1 MNKKVVLLSRE
12 QILEADDLARELV
25 NVEEWGGH
33 VYVRALTG
41 AERDAFEQ
49 SLVEERIVGRGRQRE
64 TTRTVNMRNARAKLC
79 ALTICDEQGE
89 RLFTDADVQDLGKKS
104 AAALTRVYEVA
115 ARLSGLTDEDMEE
128 LTGNSDDDPSD
139 GLSSD

>member
-1 MNKKVVLLSRE
+1 MSKVTILGRE
-12 QILEADDLARELV
+12 QILSAQDLEKELV
-25 NVEEWGGH
+25 EVKEWGGA

-49 SLVEERIVGRGRQRE
+49 SLVEERVVGRGRRQE

-79 ALTICDEQGE
+79 ALTICDEDGN
-89 RLFTDADVQDLGKKS
+89 RLFSDADVKELGRKS

-128 LTGNSDDDPSD
+128 LTGNSDDDPSG

>member
-1 MNKKVVLLSRE
+1 MSKVTILGRE
-12 QILEADDLARELV
+12 QILSAQDLEKELV
-25 NVEEWGGH
+25 EVKEWGGA

-49 SLVEERIVGRGRQRE
+49 SLVEERVVGRGRRQE

-128 LTGNSDDDPSD
+128 LTGNSDDDPSG